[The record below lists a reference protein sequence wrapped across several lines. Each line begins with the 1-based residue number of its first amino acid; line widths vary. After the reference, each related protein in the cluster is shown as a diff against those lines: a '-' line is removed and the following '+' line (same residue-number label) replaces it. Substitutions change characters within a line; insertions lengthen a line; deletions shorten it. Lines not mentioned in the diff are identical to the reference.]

1 MESPHQTRENS
12 RPDNP
17 QADRRS
23 DKPASQ
29 LPDRIPSQPIEGQ
42 REGDSADVKVIDNP
56 LEHRILEMESKLSHE
71 LGTMQSKIDS
81 GFSELHDDI
90 SDLNDSLNKSMDQL
104 ENTVDRFTAKVRW
117 YILITGGTAV
127 LVIALLLWNAFF
139 E

>member
-1 MESPHQTRENS
+1 M
-12 RPDNP
+12 
-17 QADRRS
+17 
-23 DKPASQ
+23 
-29 LPDRIPSQPIEGQ
+29 
-42 REGDSADVKVIDNP
+42 KVIDNP
-56 LEHRILEMESKLSHE
+56 LEHRVLEMESKLSHE